1 MIWQLTK
8 DLSFGEDRIG
18 TQDYSCALMPLPHSV
33 VRKLLYLRQ
42 FFEYLFKTCYV
53 FSTYIFQNITKL
65 KNRFFSKFYPVYS
78 P

>member
-42 FFEYLFKTCYV
+42 FFEYLFKTWHMY
-53 FSTYIFQNITKL
+53 FRYIYLSKYYKIK
-65 KNRFFSKFYPVYS
+65 KSIFFKILPCL
-78 P
+78 